1 MLTLKTIQRPFMNE
15 KFSIALR
22 RIALMGGMNDYVSMS
37 SREFGKDLGISQQ
50 SASKRILELLDE
62 NLIERDLGARKQR
75 IRITQS
81 GIDALRQEYSEYQMI
96 FDVKNNI
103 TITGTLVTGMGEG
116 QYYVNLPGYR
126 NQFEEK
132 LGYIPFDGTLN
143 LKVGQK
149 DLPKIDMIRRSKNI
163 VIEGFQQE
171 GRTFGEV
178 KCYIATIRNLNCAV
192 TIPSRSHYS
201 DTLEVLCKYNLRH
214 TLGITDGDQVDIH
227 INIAD

>member
-1 MLTLKTIQRPFMNE
+1 MNE

-116 QYYVNLPGYR
+116 
-126 NQFEEK
+126 
-132 LGYIPFDGTLN
+132 
-143 LKVGQK
+143 
-149 DLPKIDMIRRSKNI
+149 
-163 VIEGFQQE
+163 
-171 GRTFGEV
+171 
-178 KCYIATIRNLNCAV
+178 
-192 TIPSRSHYS
+192 
-201 DTLEVLCKYNLRH
+201 
-214 TLGITDGDQVDIH
+214 
-227 INIAD
+227 

>member
-1 MLTLKTIQRPFMNE
+1 
-15 KFSIALR
+15 
-22 RIALMGGMNDYVSMS
+22 
-37 SREFGKDLGISQQ
+37 
-50 SASKRILELLDE
+50 
-62 NLIERDLGARKQR
+62 
-75 IRITQS
+75 
-81 GIDALRQEYSEYQMI
+81 MI

>member
-1 MLTLKTIQRPFMNE
+1 MNE

-126 NQFEEK
+126 SQFEEK

>member
-1 MLTLKTIQRPFMNE
+1 MNE

>member
-1 MLTLKTIQRPFMNE
+1 
-15 KFSIALR
+15 
-22 RIALMGGMNDYVSMS
+22 
-37 SREFGKDLGISQQ
+37 
-50 SASKRILELLDE
+50 
-62 NLIERDLGARKQR
+62 
-75 IRITQS
+75 
-81 GIDALRQEYSEYQMI
+81 
-96 FDVKNNI
+96 
-103 TITGTLVTGMGEG
+103 
-116 QYYVNLPGYR
+116 
-126 NQFEEK
+126 
-132 LGYIPFDGTLN
+132 
-143 LKVGQK
+143 
-149 DLPKIDMIRRSKNI
+149 MIRRSKNI

>member
-1 MLTLKTIQRPFMNE
+1 MNE

-149 DLPKIDMIRRSKNI
+149 DLPKIDMIRRRKNI

>member
-1 MLTLKTIQRPFMNE
+1 MNE

-22 RIALMGGMNDYVSMS
+22 RIAVMGGMTDYVSMS

-75 IRITQS
+75 IKITPL
-81 GIDALRQEYSEYQMI
+81 GVEALRQEYSEYQMI
-96 FDVKNNI
+96 FDSKNSI

-116 QYYVNLPGYR
+116 QYYVNQPGYR
-126 NQFEEK
+126 SQFEEK

-149 DLPKIDMIRRSKNI
+149 DLPKIEIMSRSRS
-163 VIEGFQQE
+163 VVVEGFQHE
-171 GRTFGEV
+171 ERTFGDV
-178 KCYIATIRNLNCAV
+178 RCYPATIKNLECAV
-192 TIPSRSHYS
+192 TIPSRSHYT

-214 TLGITDGDQVDIH
+214 TLGISDGDQVEIH
-227 INIAD
+227 ISVE